1 MTVDKQQV
9 VESLTTARIAL
20 LIKHPFFGSIATRM
34 NLQDASDLD
43 WVKTLATDGRNIKYS
58 PEFIASLGSI
68 GKIEFALGHE
78 ILHAVFDHI
87 GRKGDRKNHH
97 LCNIAMDYAVN
108 QILVDEEIGQII
120 DEVQIYQDD
129 RFREMTWE
137 QIYDILLQ
145 EEEDKDSSDEDA
157 DTLDQHMDE
166 SSDPDSSDS
175 NTNQISKEELEEM
188 REDMKEAILQAAQ
201 AASGKAPESIKRL
214 IREMTETKINW
225 QDVIRMNIQSMLR
238 ANYSFSRPSRK
249 SGTSGIVLPR
259 RSPRKKVEVAIAID
273 MSGSITK
280 QDAATFLSEIKG
292 IIQQYNDF
300 KIDLWSFDTSVY
312 NHAQITPNSIDNLN
326 DYEPQ
331 GGGGTDFMT
340 NWDYMKENELT
351 PKKFIMFTDGMPF
364 DSWGDPDYC
373 DTIFVVKGNSGVES
387 PFGVTLD
394 YETI

>member
-34 NLQDASDLD
+34 NLQDASDIP

-87 GRKGDRKNHH
+87 GRKGDRKNHQ

-108 QILVDEEIGQII
+108 QILVDEEIGQRINEI
-120 DEVQIYQDD
+120 QIYQDD

-137 QIYDILLQ
+137 QIYDILL
-145 EEEDKDSSDEDA
+145 EEDDGSNSYNG
-157 DTLDQHMDE
+157 TLDQHMDE
-166 SSDPDSSDS
+166 SGVSDENG
-175 NTNQISKEELEEM
+175 NTISKEELEEI
-188 REDMKEAILQAAQ
+188 REELKEAILQAAH
-201 AASGKAPESIKRL
+201 ASGGKTPESIKRL

-249 SGTSGIVLPR
+249 SGSSGIVLPR

-273 MSGSITK
+273 MSGSISK
-280 QDAATFLSEIKG
+280 QDASTFLSEIKG

-312 NHAQITPNSIDNLN
+312 NHTQVTPNSIDNL
-326 DYEPQ
+326 DGYEPE

-351 PKKFIMFTDGMPF
+351 PKKFVMFTDGVPF
-364 DSWGDPDYC
+364 GSWGDPDYC

-394 YETI
+394 YETA